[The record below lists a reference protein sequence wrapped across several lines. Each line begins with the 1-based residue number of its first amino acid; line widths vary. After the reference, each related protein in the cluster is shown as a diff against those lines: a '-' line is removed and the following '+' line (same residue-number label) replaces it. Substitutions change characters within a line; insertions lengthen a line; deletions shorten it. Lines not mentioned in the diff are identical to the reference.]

1 MSRACSAALE
11 GDFHYG
17 PLQLDIELEL
27 KTGGN
32 TTVPCN
38 NLLSYLD
45 VLYSR
50 TSSFKGLLD
59 QRHSTA
65 PSSVDHPWGLVI
77 YTDELVPGNPLGP
90 GLRKTWCIYGTFV
103 QFSLDDLS
111 NELSWLSL
119 LHVRSS
125 IIDKV
130 KGGISQLLKQ
140 LLKTIFL
147 GPCDPRFGLL
157 LPGPDG
163 SSLKLFFDLQ
173 VLLQDGG
180 SHKYTWSNK
189 GDAGLKPCLL
199 CNVQAEPK
207 GGDETLAEGEAME
220 SRLGNCSTLSALK
233 VFSNEEILGSYD
245 RLQSRQQSMKKKD
258 FGLWQK
264 AVGLTWQP
272 CLLPLDAELRAAD
285 LVRPA
290 SQYGHDWM
298 HAFCSGGCMN
308 VAMFYFL
315 EALPKEVSWI
325 FFATYVQKWN
335 MPKHL
340 NATSLHLL
348 FADKKVKGYREKNK
362 FTCQASEVLTLLP
375 VMVHFCK
382 SVVQPA
388 NCAPDAC
395 KAFLAVATVV
405 FLLSEGQQAGI
416 TTPGLLQEAVEACLA
431 AWFAAGW
438 DLIPKYH
445 WPLHMPSQLQRWGKL
460 LSCFTCER
468 KNKIVKKWG
477 NPMHNTSNFESAV
490 RKEILAEEI
499 ARLQM
504 PGVFQ
509 EGPCLLNPHPATK
522 QLTDFIC
529 EWIGQHANVSTG
541 LVCKLQN
548 CNRCSKGDIVL
559 LQGDMVQAAQVFA
572 FVTVPGHV
580 LCLLQYLDVENCNL
594 ETASANCT
602 LSPTKDLQKAKA
614 IPSNSCC
621 LGSGCKRWK

>member
-27 KTGGN
+27 KTGGK

-199 CNVQAEPK
+199 CSVQAEPK

-285 LVRPA
+285 LVTPA

-315 EALPKEVSWI
+315 EALHKEVSWI
-325 FFATYVQKWN
+325 FFCNLCAEMEHAQAFECYKLAFAICRQKSQR
-335 MPKHL
+335 L
-340 NATSLHLL
+340 Q
-348 FADKKVKGYREKNK
+348 REK
-362 FTCQASEVLTLLP
+362 QIYLP
-375 VMVHFCK
+375 GF
-382 SVVQPA
+382 
-388 NCAPDAC
+388 
-395 KAFLAVATVV
+395 
-405 FLLSEGQQAGI
+405 
-416 TTPGLLQEAVEACLA
+416 
-431 AWFAAGW
+431 
-438 DLIPKYH
+438 
-445 WPLHMPSQLQRWGKL
+445 
-460 LSCFTCER
+460 
-468 KNKIVKKWG
+468 
-477 NPMHNTSNFESAV
+477 
-490 RKEILAEEI
+490 
-499 ARLQM
+499 
-504 PGVFQ
+504 
-509 EGPCLLNPHPATK
+509 
-522 QLTDFIC
+522 
-529 EWIGQHANVSTG
+529 
-541 LVCKLQN
+541 
-548 CNRCSKGDIVL
+548 
-559 LQGDMVQAAQVFA
+559 
-572 FVTVPGHV
+572 
-580 LCLLQYLDVENCNL
+580 
-594 ETASANCT
+594 
-602 LSPTKDLQKAKA
+602 
-614 IPSNSCC
+614 
-621 LGSGCKRWK
+621 

>member
-27 KTGGN
+27 KTGGK

-298 HAFCSGGCMN
+298 HCFCSGGCMN
-308 VAMFYFL
+308 VAVFYFL
-315 EALPKEVSWI
+315 EASPKEVSWI

-348 FADKKVKGYREKNK
+348 FADKKVKGYREKK
-362 FTCQASEVLTLLP
+362 HIYLP
-375 VMVHFCK
+375 GF
-382 SVVQPA
+382 
-388 NCAPDAC
+388 
-395 KAFLAVATVV
+395 
-405 FLLSEGQQAGI
+405 
-416 TTPGLLQEAVEACLA
+416 
-431 AWFAAGW
+431 
-438 DLIPKYH
+438 
-445 WPLHMPSQLQRWGKL
+445 
-460 LSCFTCER
+460 
-468 KNKIVKKWG
+468 
-477 NPMHNTSNFESAV
+477 
-490 RKEILAEEI
+490 
-499 ARLQM
+499 
-504 PGVFQ
+504 
-509 EGPCLLNPHPATK
+509 
-522 QLTDFIC
+522 
-529 EWIGQHANVSTG
+529 
-541 LVCKLQN
+541 
-548 CNRCSKGDIVL
+548 
-559 LQGDMVQAAQVFA
+559 
-572 FVTVPGHV
+572 
-580 LCLLQYLDVENCNL
+580 
-594 ETASANCT
+594 
-602 LSPTKDLQKAKA
+602 
-614 IPSNSCC
+614 
-621 LGSGCKRWK
+621 